1 METNCITVGE
11 LPEINPQV
19 TVSNVNIHGK
29 HNLYF
34 WDTSSYGCFSMRQ
47 TNKLL
52 TGSGSMDIAF
62 GDTTFNNT
70 HTHDITINKFGNN
83 KVHNNMQPYT
93 SVYIWKRIA

>member
-1 METNCITVGE
+1 
-11 LPEINPQV
+11 
-19 TVSNVNIHGK
+19 
-29 HNLYF
+29 
-34 WDTSSYGCFSMRQ
+34 
-47 TNKLL
+47 
-52 TGSGSMDIAF
+52 MDITF